1 MNGEFTVRK
10 SVIALIS
17 SVLAV
22 IYSICVILCSVLKY
36 QNNDI
41 LTGNVSGADKNASL
55 FVSVSSNYSKEEIT
69 SNFEGSSESSD
80 TASSENTDNIPDLL
94 PPDETEP
101 VLPAVTEPSN
111 DTVSK
116 GDNDNS
122 KANDTSSS
130 DNNTPA
136 EPPKTAQSTFKS
148 AVWYAYYELSFV
160 GLNEKQF
167 KTKIDKM
174 FNDAVDIGT
183 TDVICHVRP
192 FADAYYRSDYFPVS
206 KYVSGTQGKD
216 PGYDPLE
223 YMVKSAHERG
233 LKIHAWINPYRI
245 SNDDD
250 ISKLSTDS
258 PAYKWR
264 NENNSEKSRN
274 VLSWGG
280 KLYFNPGKA
289 EVRKLI
295 IDGVREIVEKYDV
308 DGVQIDDY
316 FYPTAPAAD
325 ENFDSVEYNEYKN
338 SSGGNYLSLG
348 DWRRAN
354 VSALVSGIYS
364 AVHSA
369 RDGVVFG
376 VSPAAGI
383 SSNYNNM
390 YADVA
395 SWVANKGYIDY
406 IAPQLYFGYEYKLDS
421 YKFINLLK
429 QWLSLPR
436 AEGVEIHI
444 GLAAYKVGNI
454 DAGSSEWITK
464 NDILGRQVEDCFS
477 YGCNGVILFSYSTI
491 MAKGE
496 LINAERNSYISA
508 VSSVRSRL

>member
-1 MNGEFTVRK
+1 MNGEFTVKK
-10 SVIALIS
+10 SVIVLIA

-22 IYSICVILCSVLKY
+22 IYSLSVIICSVMKY
-36 QNNDI
+36 QNIDI
-41 LTGNVSGADKNASL
+41 MAENVSGADKTASL
-55 FVSVSSNYSKEEIT
+55 FVSASSKDET
-69 SNFEGSSESSD
+69 AGSFIGSPESSKNSPSD
-80 TASSENTDNIPDLL
+80 TSEDIPDIL
-94 PPDETEP
+94 PPDEAEP

-111 DTVSK
+111 NITPSRD
-116 GDNDNS
+116 
-122 KANDTSSS
+122 SSS
-130 DNNTPA
+130 AKADDRNNSHETPA
-136 EPPKTAQSTFKS
+136 EPPKTVQSSFKS
-148 AVWYAYYELSFV
+148 AVWYTYFELSFS
-160 GLNEKQF
+160 GLNENDF
-167 KTKIDKM
+167 KSKINNM
-174 FNDAVDIGT
+174 FNDAVKIGT
-183 TDVICHVRP
+183 TDIICHVRP
-192 FADAYYRSDYFPVS
+192 FADAYYRSEYFPMS

-223 YMVKSAHERG
+223 YMVEVAHERG

-245 SNDDD
+245 SSDDNID
-250 ISKLSTDS
+250 KLSCDN

-264 NENNSEKSRN
+264 NDGNSDTDRN
-274 VLSWGG
+274 VLTWGG

-289 EVRKLI
+289 DVRKLI

-316 FYPTAPAAD
+316 FYPTSPAAD
-325 ENFDSVEYNEYKN
+325 ETFDSAEYNAYKN
-338 SSGGNYLSLG
+338 ASGGNYLSLA

-364 AVHSA
+364 AVHSV

-395 SWVANKGYIDY
+395 AWVANKGYIDY

-421 YKFINLLK
+421 YKFTNLLK

-436 AEGVEIHI
+436 AEGIEIHI
-444 GLAAYKVGNI
+444 GLAAYKVGKT
-454 DAGSSEWITK
+454 DAGSNEWINK
-464 NDILGRQVEDCFS
+464 NDILGIQVVDCYN

-491 MAKGE
+491 MDNESE
-496 LINAERNSYISA
+496 LIKAERESYISA
-508 VSSVRSRL
+508 ISSVRSRI